1 MIIHHGSP
9 KGLLLQLQ
17 VEPTWGSWELGGEN
31 PRFIT
36 EIRYVVLTMRA
47 TSTFQYHI
55 MQSKVFTSWLLQ
67 ATCADAEA
75 AASRGEL

>member
-17 VEPTWGSWELGGEN
+17 VEPTWGSWEEFELGGVKTRGSL
-31 PRFIT
+31 PRFGMSSLRCGLLVLFSTILCSR
-36 EIRYVVLTMRA
+36 RYSQV
-47 TSTFQYHI
+47 
-55 MQSKVFTSWLLQ
+55 
-67 ATCADAEA
+67 DAEA